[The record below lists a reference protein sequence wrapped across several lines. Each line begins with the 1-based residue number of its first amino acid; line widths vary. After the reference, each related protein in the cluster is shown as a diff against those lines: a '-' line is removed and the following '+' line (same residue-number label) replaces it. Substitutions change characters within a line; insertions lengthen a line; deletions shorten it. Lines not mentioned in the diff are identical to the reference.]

1 MNTSPS
7 SLFDPFL
14 DALAT
19 LPELPRN
26 IQYEDDYDEITRTI
40 NVSESDLQ
48 APLYVSGSV
57 LNVQFHRMNERVR
70 PLLRTY
76 LLTAIQSLSPN
87 TVLARYH
94 SFLRIAPCDL
104 EELAMAKPMQA
115 RSIWNR
121 MIPSYGPEE
130 LAALKVLLAFLC
142 RINFVNWTPLHV
154 DLVSHGLAGASRD
167 VYATVRSGE
176 CFLSVHEEAHLIRW
190 LDDLSSRASSLS
202 LAELQEACL
211 VTCSYQ
217 FGMRPKQLGMVRQ
230 QDLMVRV
237 SPEDGSQTAHITFKM
252 IKQRDE
258 SLSRLPLVRKVRREW
273 AALFGALNNLKSGA
287 SPEAFLFGFT
297 NRADISRTLTDVL
310 GRIVPGARITAYDL
324 RHTLAQRMVDAGAS
338 QEELAAAMGHSS
350 LKTGLVYFQASA
362 NQAELVNKALGA
374 SEIYQAVIKIAERKF
389 IDHDELASLRGDK
402 QVGGVPHGIPISGIG
417 GCSSGQSSCPYNPIS
432 ACYGCPKFMPVRDMP
447 LHEQVLKDFRSIVLF
462 FKNGGHGDMNSPAY
476 LQLQRTIAEVQA
488 VIEELREVAN
498 A

>member
-7 SLFDPFL
+7 SKFDPFL
-14 DALAT
+14 DALAK
-19 LPELPRN
+19 LPELPRI

-40 NVSESDLQ
+40 KLSESDVQ
-48 APLYVSGSV
+48 VPLYVSGSV
-57 LNVQFHRMNERVR
+57 LYVQFHRLNERVR
-70 PLLRTY
+70 PLLRKY

-87 TVLARYH
+87 TVVARYN

-115 RSIWNR
+115 RSIWHR
-121 MIPSYGPEE
+121 MLACYGPEE
-130 LAALKVLLAFLC
+130 LAALKVLLSFLC
-142 RINFVNWTPLHV
+142 RLNFVNWTPLHA
-154 DLVSHGLAGASRD
+154 DLASHGLAGASRD
-167 VYATVRSGE
+167 FYAAVRSGE
-176 CFLSVHEEAHLIRW
+176 CFLSIHEEAQLIRW
-190 LDDLSSRASSLS
+190 LDDMSSRASSLS

-217 FGMRPKQLGMVRQ
+217 FGMRPKQLGMVRRR
-230 QDLMVRV
+230 DLRVRAN
-237 SPEDGSQTAHITFKM
+237 PEDGSQTAHITFKM

-258 SLSRLPLVRKVRREW
+258 ALSRLPLVRKVRREW
-273 AALFGALNNLKSGA
+273 AALFGALENLNAEA

-297 NRADISRTLTDVL
+297 NRIDISCALTEVL
-310 GRIVPGARITAYDL
+310 GRIAPGARITAYDL
-324 RHTLAQRMVDAGAS
+324 RHSMAQRLVDAGSS

-350 LKTGLVYFQASA
+350 LRTGLVYFQASV

-374 SEIYQAVIKIAERKF
+374 SELYQTVLRIADRKF
-389 IDHDELASLRGDK
+389 IDNEELASLRGDH

-417 GCSSGQSSCPYNPIS
+417 GCSSGQTNCPYNPIT
-432 ACYGCPKFMPVRDMP
+432 ACYGCPKFMPVRDMS

-462 FKNGGHGDMNSPAY
+462 FKEGGHGDMNSPAY

-488 VIEELREVAN
+488 VIEELQEQSN